1 MQPLH
6 WAAGHGHADVVKLLV
21 GAGAQLEATEEGAR
35 TALHY
40 AAQRGHAPV
49 VAELLSLGA
58 NPEARSA
65 RQVTALQMA
74 ASGGHTEAVARL
86 AASGADLEA
95 SHDEPKLTALA
106 AACALG
112 HLEAA
117 LELLNAGASVAAR
130 DAAGR
135 TPLKLARKGGHADIV
150 AALVAAGA
158 QPGGWRGLVATAKRL
173 IRRNRTAKDEP

>member
-1 MQPLH
+1 
-6 WAAGHGHADVVKLLV
+6 
-21 GAGAQLEATEEGAR
+21 
-35 TALHY
+35 
-40 AAQRGHAPV
+40 
-49 VAELLSLGA
+49 
-58 NPEARSA
+58 
-65 RQVTALQMA
+65 MA

-158 QPGGWRGLVATAKRL
+158 PPGGWRGLVAKAKRL